1 MIQPVI
7 SGREA
12 IELARLDTTP
22 LSLTILLSAA
32 PFHQK

>member
-22 LSLTILLSAA
+22 LSLTIRLSSAS
-32 PFHQK
+32 FYQK